1 MMFEGILASTLHQ
14 VCTKSPLLF
23 TIYINNMFLNKDYSN
38 SPTYAK
44 DDSSALKGLEIA
56 RQNFYF
62 KRLENNFLML
72 VKMTFID

>member
-1 MMFEGILASTLHQ
+1 MMFEDILASTLHQ

-23 TIYINNMFLNKDYSN
+23 TIYINNMFLNKEYSN

-56 RQNFYF
+56 RQNY
-62 KRLENNFLML
+62 LL
-72 VKMTFID
+72 

>member
-23 TIYINNMFLNKDYSN
+23 TIYINMFLNKDYSDR
-38 SPTYAK
+38 PTYAT

-56 RQNFYF
+56 RQNYLLYTDSKQFSD
-62 KRLENNFLML
+62 
-72 VKMTFID
+72 VG

>member
-1 MMFEGILASTLHQ
+1 MMFEDILASTLHQ

-23 TIYINNMFLNKDYSN
+23 TIYINKMFLNKDYSD

-56 RQNFYF
+56 RQNY
-62 KRLENNFLML
+62 LL
-72 VKMTFID
+72 

>member
-23 TIYINNMFLNKDYSN
+23 TIYINKMFLNKDYSD

-56 RQNFYF
+56 RQNY
-62 KRLENNFLML
+62 LL
-72 VKMTFID
+72 